1 MIYNNENNC
10 LSDHPQQ
17 MTNERQFSIMRTN
30 MEQTIVIPD
39 ESVEIYDVVEEIN
52 HEHELFIDSM
62 RGGIEHAV
70 RIGDLLNKQKEKVP
84 HGEWEI
90 WVQMNCSFGVKQ
102 SVRYMKIASKASSRS
117 VFENATSIHEAIR
130 LISAA
135 DPKPKPA
142 ELPEPEKENT
152 YFSWFDDERVTET
165 YDNIKKMVAAVS
177 LLKTSKEDRGA
188 AEQILKQWDTALNK
202 VIDKIRE

>member
-1 MIYNNENNC
+1 
-10 LSDHPQQ
+10 
-17 MTNERQFSIMRTN
+17 
-30 MEQTIVIPD
+30 MEQTIVIPN
-39 ESVEIYDVVEEIN
+39 ENVEIYDVVEEIN
-52 HEHELFIDSM
+52 HEHELCIGSM
-62 RGGIEHAV
+62 RDSLEHAI
-70 RIGDLLNKQKEKVP
+70 RAGELLVEQKEKLQQ
-84 HGEWEI
+84 GEWMI
-90 WVQMNCSFGVKQ
+90 WVKMNCSF
-102 SVRYMKIASKASSRS
+102 SHRTATNYMKVASNWQSNANLKNANDIKHALRIIAA
-117 VFENATSIHEAIR
+117 E
-130 LISAA
+130 

-142 ELPEPEKENT
+142 ELPQPEDKK

>member
-52 HEHELFIDSM
+52 HEHELCIGSM
-62 RGGIEHAV
+62 KNTLEHAI
-70 RIGDLLNKQKEKVP
+70 RIGELLSEQKEKVQF
-84 HGEWEI
+84 GDWII
-90 WVQMNCSFGVKQ
+90 WIKMNCSFDRAQ
-102 SVRYMKIASKASSRS
+102 ATRYMKIYSNVAR
-117 VFENATSIHEAIR
+117 VHQLEDATSIRHALRI
-130 LISAA
+130 IAAA
-135 DPKPKPA
+135 DPKPKP
-142 ELPEPEKENT
+142 EKIPEPENKK